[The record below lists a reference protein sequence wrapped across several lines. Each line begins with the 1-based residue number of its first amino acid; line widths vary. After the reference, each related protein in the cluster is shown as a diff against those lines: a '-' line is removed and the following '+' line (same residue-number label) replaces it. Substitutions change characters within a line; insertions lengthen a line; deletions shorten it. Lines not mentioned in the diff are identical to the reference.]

1 MSESRK
7 PATRLFVNSLPKSGT
22 HLLAKAAELFG
33 YREHFDPNN
42 LDDPARVTPIFFN
55 YREVK
60 DDLARQRGTGQ
71 AGQKGDEGIYVGT
84 LTPVYAG
91 VGDFRRWFNGLATGR
106 YVLGHVGYS
115 PALGPLLREC
125 GVAHL
130 FIIRDPQAVVAS
142 LLSFILDTRGM
153 PRPHFLEAD
162 FRQLSPAQ
170 RLDLLL
176 AGGYAPIA
184 GVEVTP
190 FAQVYRT
197 MAGWRNDPDCLVVNF
212 EDLVGPQGGGTAE
225 RQRAAGERIAAHLGL
240 PFAAVADRFGEIY
253 SPASRTFR
261 EGQVSGWQ
269 ADLDPESLEK
279 LRRYCEPLQA

>member
-1 MSESRK
+1 MSQSRE
-7 PATRLFVNSLPKSGT
+7 PAQRLFINSLPKSGT

-33 YREHFDPNN
+33 YREHFDPEN

-55 YREVK
+55 YREVR
-60 DDLARQRGTGQ
+60 DALARQRGPEPSQ
-71 AGQKGDEGIYVGT
+71 PSADADGIYVGT

-91 VGDFRRWFNGLATGR
+91 VEDFLRWFNGLATGR

-130 FIIRDPQAVVAS
+130 FIMRDPQAVVAS
-142 LLSFILDTRGM
+142 LLNFILDTRGM

-176 AGGYAPIA
+176 DGGYAPIA

-197 MAGWRNDPDCLVVNF
+197 MLGWQQDPDCLVVTF
-212 EDLVGPQGGGTAE
+212 EDLVGPQGGGSVE
-225 RQRAAGERIAAHLGL
+225 RQMAAGERIAGHLGL
-240 PFAAVADRFGEIY
+240 PFGPVAARFGDIY

-269 ADLDPESLEK
+269 ADLDGESLEK
-279 LRRYCEPLQA
+279 LGRYCEAL